1 MKLGSWKDGEF
12 MLKRRIIVFIL
23 VGIGVVLG
31 IRNESKHLESLPI
44 SALDSVSFDEQI
56 VPYNEEDLVYT
67 TPKTS
72 MYGAPRVTP
81 IIPDGVILNS
91 NMVGFIHQHEARVR
105 PNGLD
110 ASVPWKYGTIIRE
123 EIKPNW
129 SRVGLWGQVYLQEG
143 YSKLPENVGIE
154 LREFKMYILNPST
167 LEWELILNPTFN
179 DYNTLFYDDNF
190 ENNRYQQFYMH
201 KKILNDGKSVVI
213 RFDEENAMFN
223 FHPYSNDRFEFRQT
237 GYTMPDGRPYVI
249 CTLEARLVKW
259 DEAGVY
265 ELEEAPFIFNVGG
278 DYWDTYTDSWKPD
291 WSANGEIGGG
301 QFIEVTTKWRRA
313 WFTNVPEELCDQLI
327 PEMFKYPDPELN

>member
-1 MKLGSWKDGEF
+1 MKLGRWKGGELV
-12 MLKRRIIVFIL
+12 LKRIIVVFIL
-23 VGIGVVLG
+23 VGMG
-31 IRNESKHLESLPI
+31 IALRLLHEPSNLEPLPI
-44 SALDSVSFDEQI
+44 SALDSFSFEERT
-56 VPYNEEDLVYT
+56 VPYNEEDVLYT

-72 MYGAPRVTP
+72 MYGSPRV
-81 IIPDGVILNS
+81 IPSIPEGVILNS
-91 NMVGFIHQHEARVR
+91 NMAGFIHQHEAGVR

-123 EIKPNW
+123 ELKPNW

-143 YSKLPENVGIE
+143 YSKLPENAGIE
-154 LREFKMYILNPST
+154 LREFKMYILNPAT

-190 ENNRYQQFYMH
+190 EDNRHQQFYTH
-201 KKILNDGKSVVI
+201 KKILNDGHSVVI

-223 FHPYSNDRFEFRQT
+223 FHPYSNDRFEFKQT
-237 GYTMPDGRPYVI
+237 GYTMADGRPYVI

-259 DEAGVY
+259 DPTGVD

-278 DYWDTYTDSWKPD
+278 DYWDTYTDSWKSD
-291 WSANGEIGGG
+291 WLANGEIGGG
-301 QFIEVTTKWRRA
+301 QFIKVTTEWRRA

-327 PEMFKYPDPELN
+327 PEDFKFADPELN